1 LFRIV
6 KLISSLWE
14 MSFIFQRKCREGE
27 LMEENTILTLPFV
40 PLRGIV
46 VFPKLLSHLDIGR
59 DKSLAAV
66 EYAMAH
72 ERLLVVSAQI
82 DDEEERPGFDDVFH
96 VGTLVKVQQLLR
108 MPGGMARVLVD
119 GIARVSINGF
129 SQKKEYMEVAAIQM
143 EEQPVNVIED
153 EAYRRTMLS
162 RFTDWMANLKNKD
175 ELSDKANGIASAGML
190 ADFIVSQLP
199 LRQKA
204 RQNILE
210 TLDITQRM
218 QRVCALLDTEVE
230 ISQLE
235 AQLNIEVHGKM
246 EQAQKEYY
254 LREKIKAIHEELGDK
269 VDKDTEVDELRAQIR
284 KMKLSTSLEQ
294 RLMKEVDR
302 LDSMPPM
309 MAETAI
315 IRTYLDWALALPW
328 KKETRDRLDLDAAQ
342 QILDEDHY
350 GLQKVKER
358 IIEFLAVRQL
368 THSVKGPILCFVG
381 PPGVGKTSL
390 AKSIAR
396 SMNRK
401 YVRIS
406 LGGVRDEAEIRGH
419 RRTYIGAMP
428 GRIIAGMK
436 QAGTKNPVFLLDEVD
451 KLASDL
457 RGDPASA
464 LLEVLDPEQ
473 NNTFSDHFIEI
484 PFDLSKVFWITTANV
499 LSDIPRPLQDRMEII
514 ELTGYTEEEK
524 MQIAK
529 RYLVPKQL
537 KENGV
542 LATQAKFSDSVL
554 RHIVRDYT
562 REAGVRALEK
572 TIGAVCRK
580 IGKSLLVK
588 EEKPMTVTVKNLE
601 KLLGP
606 ARFLPT
612 QIARTDEVGIV
623 TGLAWTQVGGEVL
636 ETEAVAVKGKGTLML
651 TGQLGDV
658 MKESAEAGMTYIR
671 RRATDLGIPDNFYTN
686 TDLHIHLPEGAI
698 PKDGPSAGITM
709 ATAIASALTGKAV
722 HHDLAMTGEITL
734 RGTILPVGGIKEKI
748 LAAHRAGIK
757 RILLPE
763 ENKRDMIDVPDS
775 VKSEVQF
782 IFVHSMD
789 EVLSQ
794 ALVNPDGQ

>member
-1 LFRIV
+1 L
-6 KLISSLWE
+6 
-14 MSFIFQRKCREGE
+14 
-27 LMEENTILTLPFV
+27 
-40 PLRGIV
+40 
-46 VFPKLLSHLDIGR
+46 
-59 DKSLAAV
+59 
-66 EYAMAH
+66 
-72 ERLLVVSAQI
+72 
-82 DDEEERPGFDDVFH
+82 
-96 VGTLVKVQQLLR
+96 
-108 MPGGMARVLVD
+108 
-119 GIARVSINGF
+119 
-129 SQKKEYMEVAAIQM
+129 
-143 EEQPVNVIED
+143 NV
-153 EAYRRTMLS
+153 
-162 RFTDWMANLKNKD
+162 
-175 ELSDKANGIASAGML
+175 
-190 ADFIVSQLP
+190 
-199 LRQKA
+199 
-204 RQNILE
+204 
-210 TLDITQRM
+210 
-218 QRVCALLDTEVE
+218 
-230 ISQLE
+230 
-235 AQLNIEVHGKM
+235 EVHGKM

-284 KMKLSTSLEQ
+284 KMKLSVSLEQ

-390 AKSIAR
+390 AQSIAR

-524 MQIAK
+524 LQIAK

-554 RHIVRDYT
+554 RHIIRDYT

>member
-1 LFRIV
+1 
-6 KLISSLWE
+6 
-14 MSFIFQRKCREGE
+14 
-27 LMEENTILTLPFV
+27 MEENTILTLPFV

>member
-1 LFRIV
+1 
-6 KLISSLWE
+6 
-14 MSFIFQRKCREGE
+14 
-27 LMEENTILTLPFV
+27 
-40 PLRGIV
+40 
-46 VFPKLLSHLDIGR
+46 
-59 DKSLAAV
+59 
-66 EYAMAH
+66 
-72 ERLLVVSAQI
+72 
-82 DDEEERPGFDDVFH
+82 
-96 VGTLVKVQQLLR
+96 
-108 MPGGMARVLVD
+108 
-119 GIARVSINGF
+119 
-129 SQKKEYMEVAAIQM
+129 
-143 EEQPVNVIED
+143 
-153 EAYRRTMLS
+153 
-162 RFTDWMANLKNKD
+162 
-175 ELSDKANGIASAGML
+175 
-190 ADFIVSQLP
+190 
-199 LRQKA
+199 
-204 RQNILE
+204 
-210 TLDITQRM
+210 
-218 QRVCALLDTEVE
+218 
-230 ISQLE
+230 
-235 AQLNIEVHGKM
+235 M

-284 KMKLSTSLEQ
+284 KMKLSVSLEQ

-390 AKSIAR
+390 AQSIAR

-524 MQIAK
+524 LQIAK

-554 RHIVRDYT
+554 RHIIRDYT

>member
-1 LFRIV
+1 
-6 KLISSLWE
+6 
-14 MSFIFQRKCREGE
+14 
-27 LMEENTILTLPFV
+27 
-40 PLRGIV
+40 
-46 VFPKLLSHLDIGR
+46 
-59 DKSLAAV
+59 
-66 EYAMAH
+66 
-72 ERLLVVSAQI
+72 
-82 DDEEERPGFDDVFH
+82 
-96 VGTLVKVQQLLR
+96 
-108 MPGGMARVLVD
+108 
-119 GIARVSINGF
+119 
-129 SQKKEYMEVAAIQM
+129 
-143 EEQPVNVIED
+143 
-153 EAYRRTMLS
+153 
-162 RFTDWMANLKNKD
+162 
-175 ELSDKANGIASAGML
+175 
-190 ADFIVSQLP
+190 

-235 AQLNIEVHGKM
+235 AQLNVEVHGKM

-284 KMKLSTSLEQ
+284 KMKLSVSLEQ

-390 AKSIAR
+390 AQSIAR

-524 MQIAK
+524 LQIAK

-554 RHIVRDYT
+554 RHIIRDYT